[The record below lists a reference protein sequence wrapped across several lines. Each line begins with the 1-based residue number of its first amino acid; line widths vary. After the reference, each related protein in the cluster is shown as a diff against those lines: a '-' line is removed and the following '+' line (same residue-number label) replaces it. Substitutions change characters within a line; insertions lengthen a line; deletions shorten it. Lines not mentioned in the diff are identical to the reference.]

1 MTNHRW
7 NFEDAAR
14 EQWTVLTVGSI
25 VTLSGLALFAALF
38 LN

>member
-1 MTNHRW
+1 MNANRW

-14 EQWTVLTVGSI
+14 REWSI
-25 VTLSGLALFAALF
+25 VVGCAVTMFAGLALFAALF

>member
-1 MTNHRW
+1 MERRW

-14 EQWTVLTVGSI
+14 REWSI
-25 VTLSGLALFAALF
+25 VVGCAVTMFAGLALFAALF